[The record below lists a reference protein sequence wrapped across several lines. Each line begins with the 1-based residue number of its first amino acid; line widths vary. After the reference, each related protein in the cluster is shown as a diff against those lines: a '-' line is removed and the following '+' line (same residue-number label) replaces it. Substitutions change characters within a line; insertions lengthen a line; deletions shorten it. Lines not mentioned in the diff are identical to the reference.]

1 MKSHIKCDV
10 LVIGSG
16 GAGLRTAIEC
26 HDKKQNVLIVGKS
39 KRGDAHTILARGG
52 INAALK
58 TMDPKDSWQLHAAD
72 TLKDGLFLADHRFV
86 VELCKNAPA
95 AVKEIV
101 KWGARFAKKKN
112 GQLEQRFFGAHTYR
126 RTCFY
131 GDWTGKEIIRVLLEQ
146 TKKRKIKLESEVT
159 IVKLITKKNRVIG
172 ALGIDLKNGKKIII
186 AAKSIVLATGG
197 HSKAYR
203 VSSSRPFENHGDGVS
218 LGFDVGV
225 PLIDMEMIQF
235 HPTGMVFPKEM
246 EGTLVTEAVRAEGG
260 LLTNKMGE
268 RYMQKYDPDRM
279 ELSARDI
286 VALSNYKEILAG
298 RGTTHRGVYLDISHK
313 SPAYIKRRLPTM
325 YSQFRGVGL
334 DITKQRMEVAPTAHY
349 SMGGILTGLKG
360 ETGVKGL
367 YAIGEVTG
375 DVHGANRLGGNS
387 LVELLVFGKI
397 VGTAATAYAQKRPVS
412 ACTEGDCE
420 EALAWLNAFTGKGKK
435 YNIKKIRSQIQ
446 ETMTLTAGLVKKE
459 RELKAGLK
467 KIWVYK
473 KQLHTG
479 KVANWKQLIVLLDTL
494 SIVTTAELIVRGAL
508 LRKESRGAHYR
519 SDYPK
524 TASDVRRIVWNNRKG
539 MPIHHIE
546 RNPPIP
552 SYLKKAIVRARA
564 VHHLLE

>member
-1 MKSHIKCDV
+1 M
-10 LVIGSG
+10 
-16 GAGLRTAIEC
+16 RTAIEC

-58 TMDPKDSWQLHAAD
+58 TMDPQDSWQLHAAD

-101 KWGARFAKKKN
+101 KWGARFARKKN

-131 GDWTGKEIIRVLLEQ
+131 GDWTGKEVLRVLLQQ
-146 TKKRKIKLESEVT
+146 TKKRKIKMVSEVT

-172 ALGIDLKNGKKIII
+172 ALGIDLKNGKRIVI
-186 AAKSIVLATGG
+186 AAKSVVLATGG

-203 VSSSRPFENHGDGVS
+203 VSSSRPFENHGDGIS
-218 LGFDVGV
+218 LGFDVGA

-235 HPTGMVFPKEM
+235 HPTGMVWPDDM

-260 LLTNKMGE
+260 LLYNKKEE
-268 RYMQKYDPDRM
+268 RFMKKYDPNRM

-298 RGTTHRGVYLDISHK
+298 RGTKHRGVFLDISHK
-313 SPAYIKRRLPTM
+313 SAAHIKRRLPTM
-325 YSQFRGVGL
+325 YSQFMGVGL

-397 VGTAATAYAQKRPVS
+397 VGNAASLYAKKRSDPV
-412 ACTEGDCE
+412 CEEGDSE
-420 EALAWLNAFTGKGKK
+420 EALAWVNAFTGKGKK
-435 YNIKKIRSQIQ
+435 HNIKKIRSQIQ
-446 ETMTLTAGLVKKE
+446 QTMTLTAGLIKKD
-459 RELKAGLK
+459 REMKAGLK
-467 KIWVYK
+467 KIQTYK
-473 KQLHTG
+473 KQLQTG
-479 KVANWKQLIVLLDTL
+479 KVTNWKQLIVLLDTL
-494 SIVTTAELIVRGAL
+494 SIVTAAELILSGAL

-519 SDYPK
+519 SDYQK
-524 TASDVRRIVWNNRKG
+524 TSSTVRRIVWNNKNG
-539 MPIHHIE
+539 KPIYHFE
-546 RNPPIP
+546 RNPSIP
-552 SYLKKAIVRARA
+552 SYLKKAIAQARA
-564 VHHLLE
+564 VHHMLE